1 MKSRFSILCLLVN
14 ILLISCEQA
23 PQYYEVSGRLHT
35 PYHIKFEHTKP
46 LDKEIDEQLKY
57 FYHLFNAFDSTSVI
71 SQVNQ
76 TLAYRLTITDEQG
89 GGSNTVRN
97 WPISHHPSLTSN

>member
-1 MKSRFSILCLLVN
+1 MKSQFSILCLLVN

-76 TLAYRLTITDEQG
+76 NRDIRVRSSKKSLRRRLKCLLRQMGPTT
-89 GGSNTVRN
+89 
-97 WPISHHPSLTSN
+97 

>member
-1 MKSRFSILCLLVN
+1 MKSQFSILCLLVN

-76 TLAYRLTITDEQG
+76 NRDIRGRYALPKKSLRRRLKCLLRQMGPTT
-89 GGSNTVRN
+89 
-97 WPISHHPSLTSN
+97 